1 MSPLGRALAVAA
13 ALVVGM
19 TALGVVLGVLAPALA
34 GHTRPHPALSGRFGN
49 AAEIVGTNLRVLAA
63 PFLLWLLKFPQSRLG
78 RQAGDILVLAVVA
91 INTLTVGIELGH
103 WRGQLIPY
111 LPQLPIE
118 WAALSVAVAAWL
130 RARDNHANR
139 RQLAVLATVTA
150 VLLVAAAG
158 LETWCTPHRHE
169 PPKASLAQLDTVRD
183 PHALVGDGSCYRHG
197 LCAGTGPIASR
208 SPAPFPSQRSVPL
221 GRLASAD
228 RAHNNHRPPQG
239 GITT

>member
-19 TALGVVLGVLAPALA
+19 TALGVVLGVLAPGLA
-34 GHTRPHPALSGRFGN
+34 GHTRPHPALSGTLGD
-49 AAEIVGTNLRVLAA
+49 AAEIVATNLRVLAA

-91 INTLTVGIELGH
+91 INTLTVGIELGR

-111 LPQLPIE
+111 LPQLPVE
-118 WAALSVAVAAWL
+118 WAAMSVAVAAWL
-130 RARDNHANR
+130 AARSNHANG
-139 RQLAVLATVTA
+139 RQLAGLATMAT
-150 VLLVAAAG
+150 VLVVAAAG
-158 LETWCTPHRHE
+158 VETSCTPHRHE
-169 PPKASLAQLDTVRD
+169 PPKASPAQVDTVRD
-183 PHALVGDGSCYRHG
+183 PSGLVGDGGCARHG
-197 LCAGTGPIASR
+197 FCADAGPIASR

-221 GRLASAD
+221 GRLAGAD
-228 RAHNNHRPPQG
+228 RAHHNHRPPQG